1 MQTKKDT
8 SQQRMLLLP
17 PLEQFVPADHR
28 LKRLNQV
35 LDLSFVHEAVR
46 DHYCQ
51 TNGRPSIDPE
61 VLVRLFLLQAI
72 ENLPEVRE
80 LMRQV
85 QVNLAYR
92 YFIGYELDEKLPD
105 HSTLSKALD
114 RFGDGLFDELFSRS
128 ISQCQQS
135 GLVGGKVLHVDATSI
150 RADIDKNKVNKPDSS
165 DPDARFGRFGDGRIE
180 PGYKQQTAV
189 DDEHGVILGVE
200 VTAANQADE
209 AILVELIDEVSE
221 RLELSPEAVCAD
233 GSYASGHNA
242 AECEERQIRL
252 VSPPQPV
259 PKSPGGQYTIDEFE
273 YDEKHNE
280 FVCPAGK
287 RLGFVGM
294 GGKKT
299 AKRIYKMKRGVC
311 GGCPL
316 QQRCTNKPSRTLTVG
331 ANHGALVRLRA
342 DHQSESFHNLYRR
355 RAPVAEGVFADG
367 KQRHGLRRAWR
378 RGLLNMRIQSLLIA
392 TVINLKR
399 LIADLCVIFDW
410 IMPQQKALENFG
422 GAITLDRAP
431 NRLWPLGSP
440 CG

>member
-1 MQTKKDT
+1 
-8 SQQRMLLLP
+8 MLLLP

-46 DHYCQ
+46 EHYCQ
-51 TNGRPSIDPE
+51 SHGRPSIDPE

-128 ISQCQQS
+128 IAQCQQS
-135 GLVGGKVLHVDATSI
+135 GLIGGKVLHVDATSI
-150 RADIDKNKVNKPDSS
+150 RADIDKNKVNKSDSS
-165 DPDARFGRFGDGRIE
+165 DPDARFGRFGDGRFA
-180 PGYKQQTAV
+180 PGYKQQTV
-189 DDEHGVILGVE
+189 MDDEHGVILGVE

-209 AILVELIDEVSE
+209 AILVELLDEVSE

-233 GSYASGHNA
+233 GGYASGRNA
-242 AECEERQIRL
+242 AACEERQIRL
-252 VSPPQPV
+252 VSPPQAV
-259 PKSPGGQYTIDEFE
+259 PKSPGDQYTIDQFE
-273 YDEKHNE
+273 YDEKHDK
-280 FVCPAGK
+280 FVCPAGAE
-287 RLGFVGM
+287 LGFVGR

-311 GGCPL
+311 GSCPL

-331 ANHGALVRLRA
+331 ANHGALVRLRV
-342 DHQSESFHNLYRR
+342 DHQSESFHNFYRR

-367 KQRHGLRRAWR
+367 KQRHGLKRAWR

-399 LIADLCVIFDW
+399 LVTLLWSFFAFATPSQTQNPTFRRMIDRFTDFYATIFPFRHCRLQCVH
-410 IMPQQKALENFG
+410 
-422 GAITLDRAP
+422 
-431 NRLWPLGSP
+431 
-440 CG
+440 